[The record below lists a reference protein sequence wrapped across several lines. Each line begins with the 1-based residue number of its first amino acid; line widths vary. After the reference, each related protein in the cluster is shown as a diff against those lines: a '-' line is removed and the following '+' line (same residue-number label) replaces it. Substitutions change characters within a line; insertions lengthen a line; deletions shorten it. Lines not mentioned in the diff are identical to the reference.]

1 MATKVTPA
9 KQDFY
14 TEEVDYRSALSEQL
28 MTKLASNVQF
38 VHDRQLCIYDFKFN
52 GKFRALLGGEDGRI
66 PLITDIDIVGLAWS
80 AREWGNSGNTQL
92 DLHKINSSGTD
103 QGSLLS
109 SNWIIAHNETDER
122 GFYKNFVDSTENAH
136 SQAASNMPNISSA
149 NLELDAGESLRL
161 DIVSNASDARDL
173 SVYVYYRPR

>member
-1 MATKVTPA
+1 MATKVTPV

-38 VHDRQLCIYDFKFN
+38 VHDRQMCIYDFRFN
-52 GKFRALLGGEDGRI
+52 GPYAKLNGGEDGRI
-66 PLITDIDIVGLAWS
+66 PLIVDIEIVGLAWS
-80 AREWGNSGNTQL
+80 ARQWGTSGTTQL
-92 DLHKINSSGTD
+92 DLHKINSSGAD

-109 SNWIIAHNETDER
+109 SNWIIAHNETDQR

-149 NLELDAGESLRL
+149 NLNLSAGESLRL
-161 DIVSNASDARDL
+161 DIESNAAGANDL
-173 SVYVYYRPR
+173 AVYVYYRPR